1 MRWLLPIISGL
12 VLSLAY
18 PRWNIEAAVW
28 VWMFPLL
35 WTIWGARQHR
45 TRRPFLTG
53 WLAGLAFFF
62 PNVWWVRHSSRV
74 IFDAVDHSWA
84 GWGPE
89 LLGLAAVTGLA
100 GYCALYFGLWTW
112 FAARLRTE
120 DDSSEATGVSLRRAF
135 LGAAFWSGCEWL
147 RGIVL
152 TGFGWNGL
160 GVGLHQNKPLIQIAD
175 VAGVAGAAFLPVFV
189 AITVFHAVRR
199 TAAHFREGKRSRL
212 IGWDVAAAL
221 ALLLLAAAYGWMRL
235 SLCDR
240 QMTSRKDTIPLRV
253 ALLQG
258 NIPQAVKWSGEN
270 TLEIYQT
277 YADLTE
283 MNAAARDGAAPV
295 DLVVW
300 PESALPISLFEH
312 EVPPEFPRQHP
323 RFFDHLLSL
332 GDFSLLTGAE
342 VQPDPKARMFTSA
355 VLMRGSF
362 KNQQHHHK
370 VHLVPFGEYLP
381 FRDTL
386 PFMEPIF
393 GGILQY
399 DFAKGS
405 AAEPLKLE
413 KPLIQIVPLICF
425 EDTVGRVARRFVRDA
440 PQIIVNLTNDGW
452 FLQSAEMEIHSANSI
467 FRAIELRR
475 PMARCSNTGVTCVM
489 DACGRIP
496 PGGKIEADG
505 GTNVKGSL
513 VREMLVPTSPPIT
526 FYARHGDVFSVAML
540 AIAAVSMILNRRGRP
555 PQPG

>member
-1 MRWLLPIISGL
+1 MTWLLPIVSGL
-12 VLSLAY
+12 ILSLAY

-28 VWMFPLL
+28 IWMFPLL
-35 WTIWGARQHR
+35 LTVWGGKRWR

-53 WLAGLAFFF
+53 CVAGLAFFF

-89 LLGLAAVTGLA
+89 LLGLSAVTGLA

-112 FAARLRTE
+112 FAARLAG
-120 DDSSEATGVSLRRAF
+120 DDEQYATAGTSLRRAF

-175 VAGVAGAAFLPVFV
+175 VVGVAGVSFLPVFV
-189 AITVFHAVRR
+189 AIAVFHAIQR
-199 TAAHFREGKRSRL
+199 TAASFREGKRSRL
-212 IGWDVAAAL
+212 IGWDMAVVL
-221 ALLLLAAAYGWMRL
+221 ALLLLAASYGWMRL
-235 SLCDR
+235 SQCDR
-240 QMTSRKDTIPLRV
+240 QLATRTGMIPLRV

-270 TLEIYQT
+270 TLEIYDT
-277 YADLTE
+277 YADLTR
-283 MNAAARDGAAPV
+283 MNAAERAGATPV

-300 PESALPISLFEH
+300 PESALPVSLFEH

-323 RFFDHLLSL
+323 RYFDYLLSL

-342 VQPDPKARMFTSA
+342 VQPGPEARMFTSA
-355 VLMRGSF
+355 VLLRGSF
-362 KNQQHHHK
+362 KNQQHYHK
-370 VHLVPFGEYLP
+370 MHLVPFGEYLP

-386 PFMEPIF
+386 PFMEPVF
-393 GGILQY
+393 GGLLHY
-399 DFAKGS
+399 DFANGP
-405 AAEPLKLE
+405 ATEPLKLE
-413 KPLIQIVPLICF
+413 KPAVQIIPLICF

-440 PQIIVNLTNDGW
+440 PQVIVNLTNDGW
-452 FLQSAEMEIHSANSI
+452 FLQSAEMEIHAANSI

-496 PGGKIEADG
+496 PGGKIEIEG
-505 GTNVKGSL
+505 STNVKGSL
-513 VREMLVPTSPPIT
+513 VREMLVPARPPAT
-526 FYARHGDVFSVAML
+526 FYARHGDAFSVTML
-540 AIAAVSMILNRRGRP
+540 GLATVCMILDRRGRHFRAT
-555 PQPG
+555 

>member
-1 MRWLLPIISGL
+1 MTWLLPIVSGL
-12 VLSLAY
+12 ILSLAY

-28 VWMFPLL
+28 LWMFPLL
-35 WTIWGARQHR
+35 LTIWGGQRWR

-53 WLAGLAFFF
+53 YLAGLAFFF

-89 LLGLAAVTGLA
+89 LLGLSAVTGLA

-112 FAARLRTE
+112 FAARLAG
-120 DDSSEATGVSLRRAF
+120 DDEQCATAGTSLRRAF
-135 LGAAFWSGCEWL
+135 LGAAFWPGCEWL

-160 GVGLHQNKPLIQIAD
+160 GVGLHQNMPLIQIAD
-175 VAGVAGAAFLPVFV
+175 VVGVAGVSFLPVFV
-189 AITVFHAVRR
+189 AIAVFHAAQR
-199 TAAHFREGKRSRL
+199 TAASFHEGKRSRL
-212 IGWDVAAAL
+212 IGWDMAVAL
-221 ALLLLAAAYGWMRL
+221 ALPLLAASYGWMRL
-235 SLCDR
+235 SQCDR
-240 QMTSRKDTIPLRV
+240 QSSSRGEVIQLRV

-270 TLEIYQT
+270 TLEIYDT
-277 YADLTE
+277 YADLTR
-283 MNAAARDGAAPV
+283 MNAAERDGATPV

-300 PESALPISLFEH
+300 PESALPVSLFEH

-323 RFFDHLLSL
+323 RYFDYLLSL

-342 VQPDPKARMFTSA
+342 VQPGPEARMFTSA

-362 KNQQHHHK
+362 KNQQHYHK

-386 PFMEPIF
+386 PFMEPVF
-393 GGILQY
+393 GGLLHY
-399 DFAKGS
+399 DFAKGP
-405 AAEPLKLE
+405 ATEPLKLE
-413 KPLIQIVPLICF
+413 KPAVQIIPLICF

-440 PQIIVNLTNDGW
+440 PQVIVNLTNDGW
-452 FLQSAEMEIHSANSI
+452 FLQSAEMEIHAANSI

-496 PGGKIEADG
+496 PGGKIEIEG
-505 GTNVKGSL
+505 STIVKGSL
-513 VREMLVPTSPPIT
+513 VREMLVPARPPATI
-526 FYARHGDVFSVAML
+526 YARHGDAFSVTML
-540 AIAAVSMILNRRGRP
+540 GLATVCTILARRSRHFRAK
-555 PQPG
+555 